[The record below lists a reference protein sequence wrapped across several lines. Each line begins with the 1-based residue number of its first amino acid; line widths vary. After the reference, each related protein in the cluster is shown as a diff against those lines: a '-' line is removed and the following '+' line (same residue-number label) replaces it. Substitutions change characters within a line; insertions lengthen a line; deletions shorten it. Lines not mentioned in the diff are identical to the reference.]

1 GGRRQHELVG
11 RSARLDDLGPEL
23 AALALH
29 AALELALAAVL
40 DLHGAVAEPVAALG
54 LLSVELGG
62 ETHLP
67 RGRERDLGL
76 DFPLEMPAA
85 AIERQIADRGADAR
99 RIGGDAEAQG
109 IFGAMRLDLRHGRT
123 WR

>member
-1 GGRRQHELVG
+1 LVG
-11 RSARLDDLGPEL
+11 RGARLDDLGPEL

-40 DLHGAVAEPVAALG
+40 DLHGAVAEAVAALG
-54 LLSVELGG
+54 LLAVELGG

-76 DFPLEMPAA
+76 DVALEMPAA
-85 AIERQIADRGADAR
+85 AIQRQIVDRRADAR
-99 RIGGDAEAQG
+99 GVGRDAEAQG
-109 IFGAMRLDLRHGRT
+109 IFGA
-123 WR
+123 